1 MHLTNLSLYRN
12 EYFFNRHRLAF
23 HSVLFYYQTNG
34 QTLSRAPDVSE
45 EIFKAECEFFGLK
58 QVGIKNV
65 KQQRAIKQL
74 KEKSRRKSQQGKN
87 GIKRV
92 VKHE

>member
-1 MHLTNLSLYRN
+1 M
-12 EYFFNRHRLAF
+12 
-23 HSVLFYYQTNG
+23 
-34 QTLSRAPDVSE
+34 SE